1 VGIISTPGPAE
12 LLVILVIA
20 LVVLGPKRLPESAR
34 ALGRGLRE
42 LRRGLSEGA
51 DRREDEES
59 AGRR

>member
-1 VGIISTPGPAE
+1 MGIISTPGPAE

-42 LRRGLSEGA
+42 LRTGLSEGA